1 LWYVFDKR
9 TNLLFTTISNFIKM
23 NNPIKLN
30 IFVALFLF
38 AINISAFAA
47 PPTAAPPKREFY
59 EIKIYHVTGKDQE
72 ARVENFLKNAYLPA
86 LHKAGIKTVGV
97 FKPAAIDTAAFGK
110 LIYVFTPLKSMDE
123 LLTLPKLLEKDA
135 AYASAGKDYID
146 AEYKNPPYSRFE
158 SIVLQAFTTAPM
170 FKMSKLTGPKSERIY
185 ELRSYEGHTEKIYQ
199 NKLKMFNVG
208 GEVPLFERLGFNAV
222 FYGEVVVGSH
232 MPNLMYMTTFAN
244 KADRDAHWKS
254 FTEDAE
260 WNKLKVNPE
269 FQNNV
274 SKNQQFFLFPTEY
287 SDI

>member
-1 LWYVFDKR
+1 MSNSNKHYVLAVL
-9 TNLLFTTISNFIKM
+9 LLFTTVVS
-23 NNPIKLN
+23 
-30 IFVALFLF
+30 
-38 AINISAFAA
+38 SFAA
-47 PPTAAPPKREFY
+47 PQTAAPQKREFY
-59 EIKIYHVTGKDQE
+59 EIKIYHVKDKDQE
-72 ARVENFLKNAYLPA
+72 TRVENFLKNAYLPA

-97 FKPAAIDTAAFGK
+97 FKPAALDTASYGK

-158 SIVLQAFTTAPM
+158 SIVLQAFTEAPM
-170 FKMSKLTGPKSERIY
+170 MKMPKLTGPKSERIY
-185 ELRSYEGHTEKIYQ
+185 ELRSYEGHTEKIYR
-199 NKLKMFNVG
+199 NKVKMFNMG

-222 FYGEVVVGSH
+222 FYAEVVAGSH
-232 MPNLMYMTTFAN
+232 MPNLMYMTTFES

-254 FTEDAE
+254 FTEDSE

-269 FQNNV
+269 YQNNV
-274 SKNQQFFLFPTEY
+274 SKNVQMLLSPTDY